1 MQQLDLPLKTNRVQQ
16 VIDKAR
22 GVLEY
27 AKAHPDEILLA
38 VMTLML
44 LDIESDIDE
53 LEK

>member
-16 VIDKAR
+16 AMDKAR
-22 GVLEY
+22 GALEY

-44 LDIESDIDE
+44 LDIEGDIDD

>member
-1 MQQLDLPLKTNRVQQ
+1 M
-16 VIDKAR
+16 DKAR
-22 GVLEY
+22 SVLEY

>member
-1 MQQLDLPLKTNRVQQ
+1 M
-16 VIDKAR
+16 DKAR

-27 AKAHPDEILLA
+27 AKAYPDEILLA

>member
-1 MQQLDLPLKTNRVQQ
+1 MQQLNLPFKTNHIQRVM
-16 VIDKAR
+16 DKAK
-22 GVLEY
+22 GALEY

-44 LDIESDIDE
+44 LDIEGDIDD

>member
-16 VIDKAR
+16 VMDKAR
-22 GVLEY
+22 SVLEY